1 MHVKK
6 NSIESYKRNKKA
18 MERRKVND
26 SSKYMGWNLKHYS
39 KVNTDELR
47 LLLPELSKNE
57 RIVLFSLLPYV
68 GYDNCLLKH
77 MNGKPL
83 NIESIA
89 NISDL
94 SISTTEKTV
103 NSLREK
109 YILCKEKIN
118 KNVQYYINPWICSRG
133 SKLDGTLKMKFKNYK
148 IRIYKDVEWQDIKEC
163 K

>member
-1 MHVKK
+1 M
-6 NSIESYKRNKKA
+6 A
-18 MERRKVND
+18 
-26 SSKYMGWNLKHYS
+26 WNLKHYS

-47 LLLPELSKNE
+47 LLLPELKKNE

-68 GYDNCLLKH
+68 GYDDCLLKH

-133 SKLDGTLKMKFKNYK
+133 SKLDGTLKMKFKDYK